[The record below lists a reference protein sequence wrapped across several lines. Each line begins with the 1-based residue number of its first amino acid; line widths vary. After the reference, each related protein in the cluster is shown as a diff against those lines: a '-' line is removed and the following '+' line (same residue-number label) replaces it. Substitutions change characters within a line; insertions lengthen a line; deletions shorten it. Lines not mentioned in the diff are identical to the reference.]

1 MPPLRSGPVN
11 RRQQTVRVVTK
22 REGASER
29 IDYLVDLWSCIID
42 IRDNDVIPVAVCYA
56 SRIISG
62 TRAGFRKKSD
72 SAVGVLDP
80 P

>member
-42 IRDNDVIPVAVCYA
+42 IRDNDVIPAA
-56 SRIISG
+56 SVKVTIVPLG
-62 TRAGFRKKSD
+62 YLT
-72 SAVGVLDP
+72 P
-80 P
+80 PEGPCPTGPLIQ